1 MSELSGPTATA
12 SRVSDDRFLDCM
24 SSAADLVGG
33 RRFREAEI
41 EVLRA
46 LSIMPSDLRA
56 LKLLALVRFK
66 LGRLDESRAICREI
80 AARQPRDGGIR
91 LKLGLIALKLDRVDE
106 SIQELETAARLAPD
120 DPRPWSYLGFA
131 YARRGERARAA
142 AAFRRA
148 GQETLARETET
159 GTRAAPELET
169 DAAGEAEA
177 PEVSEASEAPE
188 APEDRLARPVA
199 TLAANGTLGL
209 APGARM
215 TAGTAASSGV
225 LPGAVPSRV
234 FEDPSSS
241 LGRGGS
247 TAGAPVAPLVGFTVS
262 RLGPP
267 PEHSAW
273 VGAAA
278 RLSITDGAYV
288 RADAAVASAGVV
300 RWEEANR
307 RVHGR
312 PTAERLGSAEA
323 PFFRVRGRSG
333 ELFVA
338 APPGTG
344 RLVPLQLEDDV
355 LYLRE
360 DAVLAFEGTVSWEYG
375 HIPRATVGM
384 LQFRGR
390 GLVAVCV
397 RGEPGSVKVSP
408 ERPVQAAAR
417 NLLGWVGRVVA
428 HGGLHDVGISSVQA
442 RLSSP
447 GPLPITCEGE
457 GVVLLDVEDRG
468 GPALEPATFSRGGFH
483 GPSAGPVSNRG

>member
-1 MSELSGPTATA
+1 VSELSGPTSVP

-91 LKLGLIALKLDRVDE
+91 LKLGLIALKLDRVDD

-148 GQETLARETET
+148 GQESLARETEN
-159 GTRAAPELET
+159 
-169 DAAGEAEA
+169 EAEPPA
-177 PEVSEASEAPE
+177 ATGLEADGTIEPE
-188 APEDRLARPVA
+188 APEDRVGRPMT
-199 TLAANGTLGL
+199 TLAGDGPLELALGGRM
-209 APGARM
+209 PTGA
-215 TAGTAASSGV
+215 GASGGS
-225 LPGAVPSRV
+225 LPGALPSRV
-234 FEDPSSS
+234 FEDPGSS
-241 LGRGGS
+241 LGRGATSG
-247 TAGAPVAPLVGFTVS
+247 AAPVAPLVGFTVS

-267 PEHSAW
+267 PEQTAW

-312 PTAERLGSAEA
+312 PTTERLGRPEA

-344 RLVPLQLEDDV
+344 RLIPLQLEDDI
-355 LYLRE
+355 LYVRE

-390 GLVAVCV
+390 GLVVVFV

-428 HGGLHDVGISSVQA
+428 HGGLHDVGISSAQA

-457 GVVLLDVEDRG
+457 GVVLLDVEDHGGPDRLGPAAFARG
-468 GPALEPATFSRGGFH
+468 GRGGIEGAPAGPVIFSRG
-483 GPSAGPVSNRG
+483 

>member
-1 MSELSGPTATA
+1 VSDLSGPTAA
-12 SRVSDDRFLDCM
+12 PSRASDDRFLDCM
-24 SSAADLVGG
+24 SSAASLVSA

-91 LKLGLIALKLDRVDE
+91 LKLGLIALKLDRLEDA
-106 SIQELETAARLAPD
+106 IQELETAARLAPE

-131 YARRGERARAA
+131 YARRGEQERAA

-148 GQETLARETET
+148 GQESLARETET
-159 GTRAAPELET
+159 AIETETEPEGELATGAEPAADGLE
-169 DAAGEAEA
+169 
-177 PEVSEASEAPE
+177 
-188 APEDRLARPVA
+188 RPVA
-199 TLAANGTLGL
+199 MLVGGGPLDRPL
-209 APGARM
+209 GARL
-215 TAGTAASSGV
+215 TAGPTPGV
-225 LPGAVPSRV
+225 NDPMTGALPSRV
-234 FEDPSSS
+234 FDDLGSS
-241 LGRGGS
+241 LGRGASSG
-247 TAGAPVAPLVGFTVS
+247 GLPVAPLVGFTVS

-267 PEHSAW
+267 AEQSAW

-288 RADAAVASAGVV
+288 RSDAAVASAGVV

-312 PTAERLGSAEA
+312 PTAERLGRPEA

-344 RLVPLQLEDDV
+344 RLIPLQLEDDI
-355 LYLRE
+355 LYVRE
-360 DAVLAFEGTVSWEYG
+360 DAVLAFEGTVSWEFG

-417 NLLGWVGRVVA
+417 SLLGWVGRVVA
-428 HGGLHDVGISSVQA
+428 HGGLHDVGVSSAQT
-442 RLSSP
+442 RLSSA

-457 GVVLLDVEDRG
+457 GVVLLDVE
-468 GPALEPATFSRGGFH
+468 SRGGSD
-483 GPSAGPVSNRG
+483 GPGPAALARGSFEGPPPVPVFSRRG